1 LTSGQLD
8 AARVRAMVD
17 AYATTPAL
25 AEQILSLVIL
35 DESLRQLAAEC
46 QDGG

>member
-1 LTSGQLD
+1 
-8 AARVRAMVD
+8 MID

-35 DESLRQLAAEC
+35 DESLRQLASIAS
-46 QDGG
+46 DGG